1 MSREPQAKESPE
13 VRSPRQLDNRPF
25 KSILKETSSPIPVW
39 SPNVDTFT
47 TESLA
52 MLLESV
58 IQQLARESIT
68 SRLDAYMQFFGALR
82 TYDGLPAEKDIAEKL
97 GLITEFIQRDVSRDL
112 VSSAPLD
119 TNLANQAL
127 KLSAAFVW
135 HADVSA
141 QLSEEFKVFLLEHA
155 ITCLQEAKVPKSVLT
170 HYMSILSTQNFGP
183 RVMTN
188 ARVIRILT
196 VLQDVSKHVS
206 GKAIALHR
214 LNIYQRLLTQSKST
228 FLSHSSLWI
237 EHLVFGL
244 LHHMKDTRF
253 KAIAL
258 GFQISASAGPNQ
270 ALSKNIRELFD
281 QPLEKDRKLI
291 SEIRERMSRMMA
303 SVDSG
308 IHVPQ
313 IWSIIVLL
321 LRSKK
326 WNLDQWEHFKEWVL
340 VLQKCFNCSE
350 PAIKAQAIVGWNRFV
365 YAVSPNETT
374 GRSLLKM
381 LGKPVLSQFE
391 RKKSDKS
398 GSPPTQLALTS
409 YYNLLYYAFRP
420 SPAYHYLDL
429 IWEEYILLPSAN
441 IFSGIPALSDSA
453 CRVLANL
460 LWCPQAKVWTES
472 RINDTHKIEVEE
484 LPSIDPRWVRSRISS
499 VLKVFES
506 LFKASVW
513 DDNALESS
521 NVALAWNNLAGAL
534 SLASSKEITPSGES
548 MQAVASVLGLLHR
561 VWAAGP
567 SSLHAFGEGSSD
579 AFFQRFRF
587 LSTTIILSLGGIPFT
602 EKLLLKTADENFQ
615 TANTPTHRPSAPG
628 TNLDSPILHL
638 LRTISN
644 TSAIPEPTRSYT
656 RLVDETIEASC
667 RSKISRGSRLELL
680 QQCATLSITESTS
693 QSRPSSLSGVAWKA
707 SAQAAADAL
716 QSFPIESARERDGS
730 VSRDYENIVKILA
743 AGLQFPGV
751 AQQWSHLLESFV
763 RVARTEKGNQVLATL
778 IVEPIAGF
786 ITDLPVSDTYLPTTS
801 LLSHSL
807 SIPFIRETRLGI
819 EDPAPFPHK
828 LLESIG
834 RTLTMAY
841 KEFGASEAPGLSD
854 FLESLTSFLGS
865 GVFSFQAEVLEA
877 LQTPLGLWIRDEE
890 RKIDVVHSVESRLL
904 TAVSIVTIFQI
915 LQRLIRWQC
924 RALSSAILNILQ
936 TSVVDE
942 LSSLQRF
949 ETIICAGLESPH
961 MSRTKRFMDFWYS
974 TRCASE
980 ASASGIAM
988 EQAASQ
994 ARSRLSAAADGQTRV
1009 SH

>member
-1 MSREPQAKESPE
+1 MVEILAPLPARPPTPPRPGSRIDEDRPISPIAAQTPGESPHLADSSRAPPSSRGSKRVTFSPWLQTTIQSPRFAKKSKESQPKY
-13 VRSPRQLDNRPF
+13 SPNAGNPYQTDNPPF

-58 IQQLARESIT
+58 IQQLAGDSIT

-82 TYDGLPAEKDIAEKL
+82 TYDGLPTSKDIAEKL

-112 VSSAPLD
+112 VNGAPLD
-119 TNLANQAL
+119 INLANQAL
-127 KLSAAFVW
+127 KLSAAFAW
-135 HADVSA
+135 HADVST
-141 QLSEEFKVFLLEHA
+141 QLSEDFKVFLLDHA
-155 ITCLQEAKVPKSVLT
+155 ITCLHEAKVPKSVLT
-170 HYMSILSTQNFGP
+170 HYMSILATQNFGP
-183 RVMTN
+183 RVMTI
-188 ARVIRILT
+188 ARVIRILA
-196 VLQDVSKHVS
+196 VLQDVSKHIS

-228 FLSHSSLWI
+228 FLSHSLLWV
-237 EHLVFGL
+237 EHLIFGL
-244 LHHMKDTRF
+244 LHHVKDTRY

-258 GFQISASAGPNQ
+258 GFQISVAAGPNT
-270 ALSKNIRELFD
+270 ALSKNIRDIFD
-281 QPLEKDRKLI
+281 RPLENDRKLI
-291 SEIRERMSRMMA
+291 CEIRERMSRMMG

-313 IWSIIVLL
+313 VWSIIVLL
-321 LRSKK
+321 LRGKK

-365 YAVSPNETT
+365 YAVAPNETT
-374 GRSLLKM
+374 GHSLLKM

-420 SPAYHYLDL
+420 SPAHHYLDV
-429 IWEEYILLPSAN
+429 IWEEYVLLPSAN
-441 IFSGIPALSDSA
+441 IFSSAPVLSDCA

-460 LWCPQAKVWTES
+460 LWCQQAKVWAES
-472 RINDTHKIEVEE
+472 RINDTHRIEVEE
-484 LPSIDPRWVRSRISS
+484 LPSVDPRWVRSRIAS

-513 DDNALESS
+513 DDNALEKS
-521 NVALAWNNLAGAL
+521 NVALAWSNLASAL

-561 VWAAGP
+561 LWAVGP
-567 SSLHAFGEGSSD
+567 SSLNAVGEACTD

-587 LSTTIILSLGGIPFT
+587 LSTTIILSLSGIPCT
-602 EKLLLKTADENFQ
+602 EKLLLKITNENFQ
-615 TANTPTHRPSAPG
+615 TASTSTHRASPG

-638 LRTISN
+638 LRTISS
-644 TSAIPEPTRSYT
+644 TLAISESTHSYT

-667 RSKISRGSRLELL
+667 RGKISRGSRLELL
-680 QQCATLSITESTS
+680 QQCATLSITESAS
-693 QSRPSSLSGVAWKA
+693 CSRSSLLSGVVWKA
-707 SAQAAADAL
+707 SAQAAANAL

-730 VSRDYENIVKILA
+730 VSRDYENIIKILA
-743 AGLQFPGV
+743 AGLQFPDMS
-751 AQQWSHLLESFV
+751 QRWSHLLESFV
-763 RVARTEKGNQVLATL
+763 RVVRTEKGDQVLATL

-786 ITDLPVSDTYLPTTS
+786 LAALPVHDTYLPTTS
-801 LLSHSL
+801 LLAHSL
-807 SIPFIRETRLGI
+807 SMPFMRETGLGI
-819 EDPAPFPHK
+819 EGLPSFPRK

-841 KEFGASEAPGLSD
+841 NDFSASHAHGLSD

-865 GVFSFQAEVLEA
+865 GVPSFRSQVLWA
-877 LQTPLGLWIRDEE
+877 LQIPLSLWIKDNEC
-890 RKIDVVHSVESRLL
+890 KIDVARNVDSRIL
-904 TAVSIVTIFQI
+904 TAVSI
-915 LQRLIRWQC
+915 
-924 RALSSAILNILQ
+924 
-936 TSVVDE
+936 
-942 LSSLQRF
+942 
-949 ETIICAGLESPH
+949 
-961 MSRTKRFMDFWYS
+961 
-974 TRCASE
+974 
-980 ASASGIAM
+980 
-988 EQAASQ
+988 
-994 ARSRLSAAADGQTRV
+994 
-1009 SH
+1009 

>member
-1 MSREPQAKESPE
+1 MTFSPWLHTTIQSPRFAGKHKEIPAKESPNA
-13 VRSPRQLDNRPF
+13 RSPHQTDNRPF

-58 IQQLARESIT
+58 IQQLAGESIT

-82 TYDGLPAEKDIAEKL
+82 TYDGLPAGKDIAEKL

-112 VSSAPLD
+112 VNGAPLD

-135 HADVSA
+135 HADVST

-155 ITCLQEAKVPKSVLT
+155 ITCLHEAKVPKSVLT
-170 HYMSILSTQNFGP
+170 HFMSILSTQNFAP

-196 VLQDVSKHVS
+196 ALQDVSKHVS

-237 EHLVFGL
+237 EHLISGL

-258 GFQISASAGPNQ
+258 GFQISVAAGPNT
-270 ALSKNIRELFD
+270 ALSKNIRDLFD
-281 QPLEKDRKLI
+281 RPLENDRKLI
-291 SEIRERMSRMMA
+291 SEIRERMSRMMGA
-303 SVDSG
+303 LDSG

-313 IWSIIVLL
+313 IWSVIVLL

-326 WNLDQWEHFKEWVL
+326 WSLDQWEHFKEWVL

-365 YAVSPNETT
+365 YAVSPNEST

-391 RKKSDKS
+391 RKKSDKP

-420 SPAYHYLDL
+420 SPAHHYLDL
-429 IWEEYILLPSAN
+429 IWEEYVLLPSAN
-441 IFSGIPALSDSA
+441 IFSAIPALSDSA

-460 LWCPQAKVWTES
+460 LWCQQAKVWTET

-484 LPSIDPRWVRSRISS
+484 LPSVDPRWVRSRISS

-506 LFKASVW
+506 LLKASVW
-513 DDNALESS
+513 DDNALEKS
-521 NVALAWNNLAGAL
+521 NVALAWNNLASAL

-561 VWAAGP
+561 LWTAGPPSLNAAG
-567 SSLHAFGEGSSD
+567 EGCTD

-602 EKLLLKTADENFQ
+602 EKLLLKTTDETFQ
-615 TANTPTHRPSAPG
+615 AANTPTHRPSAPG

-638 LRTISN
+638 LRIISS
-644 TSAIPEPTRSYT
+644 TSAVSEPTHSYT

-680 QQCATLSITESTS
+680 QQCATLGTTESTS
-693 QSRPSSLSGVAWKA
+693 QSPPSSLSGVVWKA

-716 QSFPIESARERDGS
+716 QSFPIESARERDGT
-730 VSRDYENIVKILA
+730 VSRDYENILKVLA
-743 AGLQFPGV
+743 AGLQFPDMT
-751 AQQWSHLLESFV
+751 QQWSHLLDLFV
-763 RVARTEKGNQVLATL
+763 RVVRTEKGDQVLATV

-786 ITDLPVSDTYLPTTS
+786 LTSLPVRDTYLPTSS
-801 LLSHSL
+801 LLAHCL
-807 SIPFIRETRLGI
+807 SIPFMRATGLGI
-819 EDPAPFPHK
+819 EGLPSFPHK

-841 KEFGASEAPGLSD
+841 NNFSASEAHGLSD

-865 GVFSFQAEVLEA
+865 GVPSFRSQVLEA
-877 LQTPLGLWIRDEE
+877 LQMPLSLWIMDQ
-890 RKIDVVHSVESRLL
+890 KCKVDVAHSVESQVF
-904 TAVSIVTIFQI
+904 TAVSIKTAF
-915 LQRLIRWQC
+915 
-924 RALSSAILNILQ
+924 
-936 TSVVDE
+936 
-942 LSSLQRF
+942 
-949 ETIICAGLESPH
+949 
-961 MSRTKRFMDFWYS
+961 
-974 TRCASE
+974 
-980 ASASGIAM
+980 
-988 EQAASQ
+988 
-994 ARSRLSAAADGQTRV
+994 RSYGN
-1009 SH
+1009 

>member
-1 MSREPQAKESPE
+1 MTFSPWLHTTIQSPRFDKKSWEPQAKESPYA
-13 VRSPRQLDNRPF
+13 RSPHQIDNRPF

-58 IQQLARESIT
+58 IQQLAGESVT

-82 TYDGLPAEKDIAEKL
+82 TYDGLPAGKDIAEKL

-112 VSSAPLD
+112 VNGAPLD

-135 HADVSA
+135 HADVST

-155 ITCLQEAKVPKSVLT
+155 ITSLHEAKVPKSVLT

-188 ARVIRILT
+188 VRVTRILT

-237 EHLVFGL
+237 EHLIFGL

-258 GFQISASAGPNQ
+258 GFQISAVAGPNA
-270 ALSKNIRELFD
+270 ALSKNIRDLFD
-281 QPLEKDRKLI
+281 RPLENDRKLI
-291 SEIRERMSRMMA
+291 SEIRERMSRMMG

-381 LGKPVLSQFE
+381 LSKPVLSQFE

-398 GSPPTQLALTS
+398 GAPPTQLALTS

-429 IWEEYILLPSAN
+429 IWEEYVLLPSTN
-441 IFSGIPALSDSA
+441 IFAAIPALSDSA

-460 LWCPQAKVWTES
+460 LWCQQAKVWTET
-472 RINDTHKIEVEE
+472 RINESHKIEVEE
-484 LPSIDPRWVRSRISS
+484 LPSVDPRWVRSRISP

-513 DDNALESS
+513 DDNALENS
-521 NVALAWNNLAGAL
+521 NVALAWNNLASAL

-548 MQAVASVLGLLHR
+548 MQAVASVLVLLHR

-567 SSLHAFGEGSSD
+567 SSLNAVGEGCVD
-579 AFFQRFRF
+579 VFFERFRF

-602 EKLLLKTADENFQ
+602 EKLLLKTAEQNFQ
-615 TANTPTHRPSAPG
+615 AANTPTYRPSAPG

-638 LRTISN
+638 LRTISS
-644 TSAIPEPTRSYT
+644 TFAISEPTHSYT

-680 QQCATLSITESTS
+680 QQCATLCTTGSSS
-693 QSRPSSLSGVAWKA
+693 QSHPSSLSGVVWRA
-707 SAQAAADAL
+707 SVQAAADAL

-730 VSRDYENIVKILA
+730 ASRDYENIIKILA
-743 AGLQFPGV
+743 TGLQFPGM
-751 AQQWSHLLESFV
+751 AQQWSQLLESFV
-763 RVARTEKGNQVLATL
+763 RVVRTEKGDQVLATL
-778 IVEPIAGF
+778 IVEPIASF
-786 ITDLPVSDTYLPTTS
+786 IMDLPVSDGYLPLAS
-801 LLSHSL
+801 LLAHSL
-807 SIPFIRETRLGI
+807 SIPFMRGTGLGI
-819 EDPAPFPHK
+819 EDSPSFPHK
-828 LLESIG
+828 LVESIG
-834 RTLTMAY
+834 RTLTTAY
-841 KEFGASEAPGLSD
+841 NDLSASEAPGLSG

-865 GVFSFQAEVLEA
+865 GVPPFRSQILEA
-877 LQTPLGLWIRDEE
+877 LQTPLALWVRDEE
-890 RKIDVVHSVESRLL
+890 SRVDVARNLESRIL
-904 TAVSIVTIFQI
+904 TAVSV
-915 LQRLIRWQC
+915 
-924 RALSSAILNILQ
+924 
-936 TSVVDE
+936 
-942 LSSLQRF
+942 
-949 ETIICAGLESPH
+949 ET
-961 MSRTKRFMDFWYS
+961 
-974 TRCASE
+974 
-980 ASASGIAM
+980 
-988 EQAASQ
+988 
-994 ARSRLSAAADGQTRV
+994 RSRSFR
-1009 SH
+1009 S